1 MSDSIS
7 FVARDAADE
16 PLASVLT
23 DLLRFLDNAEERL
36 MSEHTVDMNEW
47 QESLGKLKSEEPC
60 PCCQRRCPCCGRPL
74 PWGPWYRYPEY
85 PYPTYPPYYVSTG
98 TSPDEWSC

>member
-1 MSDSIS
+1 MIEQN
-7 FVARDAADE
+7 V
-16 PLASVLT
+16 
-23 DLLRFLDNAEERL
+23 DN
-36 MSEHTVDMNEW
+36 NEW
-47 QESLGKLKSEEPC
+47 QEALGKLKSEETC

>member
-1 MSDSIS
+1 MSDSFS
-7 FVARDAADE
+7 FVARDADDE
-16 PLASVLT
+16 PLASVLN
-23 DLLRFLDNAEERL
+23 DLLRLLDNTEELL
-36 MSEHTVDMNEW
+36 MSEQTTNMDEW
-47 QESLGKLKSEEPC
+47 QDALGQMKNQQTC
-60 PCCQRRCPCCGRPL
+60 PFCQRRCPCCGRPW